1 MVKIVTHDAK
11 FHADDVFGVASLYLL
26 LGEENVQVTRTRDEA
41 TVDAADYALDL
52 GGVFDPEKRRF
63 DHHQMGGAGQRE
75 NGIQYASFGLI
86 WKTYGEKIA
95 GSKEVADKVDRSLVQ
110 LVDAGDNGQDVV
122 TPKFPNIFPFTISGV
137 VDLYRPTWKEEE
149 NWDKSFF
156 EAVKLAKWA
165 ISREIKII
173 ADALEA
179 EKFVKEAYEQSPD
192 KRLIIMDESHDF
204 GREIV
209 MNTLVNFPEPIYAVL
224 YRAERAGTS
233 WQVLAIRKNPET
245 FASRKP
251 LPASW
256 CAKEGSELEEATGV
270 KGSQFCHRSG
280 FMCLNTTKE
289 GALAL
294 AKKAL
299 ES

>member
-1 MVKIVTHDAK
+1 MIKIVTHDAK
-11 FHADDVFGVASLYLL
+11 FHADDVFGVAALYLL
-26 LGEENVQVTRTRDEA
+26 LGEENVEVTRTRDA
-41 TVDAADYALDL
+41 GLVNAADYALDL
-52 GGVFDPEKRRF
+52 GGVFDPAKNRF
-63 DHHQMGGAGQRE
+63 DHHQMGGAGKRD

-86 WKTYGEKIA
+86 WKTYGDKIA
-95 GSKEVADKVDRSLVQ
+95 GLPEVAAKIDQTLTQ
-110 LVDAGDNGQDVV
+110 LIDAGDNGQDII
-122 TPKFPNIFPFTISGV
+122 TPNFPNVFPFTVNGI

-156 EAVKLAKWA
+156 EAVRLAKW
-165 ISREIKII
+165 IITREIKITS
-173 ADALEA
+173 DAFEA
-179 EKFVKEAYEQSPD
+179 QKFVKDAYEKSTD
-192 KRLIIMDESHDF
+192 RRLIIMDESHDF

-233 WQVLAIRKNPET
+233 WQVLAIKKDPAT

-251 LPASW
+251 LPESW
-256 CAKEGSELEEATGV
+256 RAKDGQELEQATGV
-270 KGSQFCHRSG
+270 KDAKFCHRSG
-280 FMCLNTTKE
+280 FMCLAASKE

-299 ES
+299 EQ